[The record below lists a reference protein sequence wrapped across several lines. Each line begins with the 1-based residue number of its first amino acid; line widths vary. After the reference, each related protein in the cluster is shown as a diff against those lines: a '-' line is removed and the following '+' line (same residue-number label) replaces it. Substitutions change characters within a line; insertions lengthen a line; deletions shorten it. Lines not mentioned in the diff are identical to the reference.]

1 MKTRLLIIS
10 LIAGLYGVAEAQTA
24 EDLNEG
30 LSITHDPAA
39 YPTLPYE
46 LAWWTRPS
54 FYYFVLQTSDLT
66 QPWVYHDFAVKGQA
80 GAGGLGEIEGF
91 RFDSSTDKLFYRIEF
106 TDDPNHPTL
115 LADFDG
121 DHLRNIDE
129 LDDSSLFDLFEPE
142 IFVDLNGNGFA
153 DYWET
158 YWQTRLGLSELIS
171 WDDADGDGFTV
182 AMEYELSLGLDRDDS
197 IDSES
202 PSKDDAQ
209 AGEVV
214 LMIPGVGA
222 KRVSEQP
229 DSSNLL

>member
-1 MKTRLLIIS
+1 MKTKIATLALITLACANS
-10 LIAGLYGVAEAQTA
+10 HGQSAN
-24 EDLNEG
+24 DLNEG
-30 LSITHDPAA
+30 LRIVHDPAGHSS
-39 YPTLPYE
+39 LPYE
-46 LAWWTRPS
+46 LTWWARPD

-80 GAGGLGEIEGF
+80 GPGGFGEVDGF
-91 RFDSSTDKLFYRIEF
+91 RFDSSTSKLFFRVEY

-142 IFVDLNGNGFA
+142 TFVDLNENGFA

-158 YWQTRLGLSELIS
+158 YWQSRLGVSGLIA
-171 WDDADGDGFTV
+171 WDDSDGDGYTV
-182 AMEYELSLGLDRDDS
+182 AMEYALSLGLDRDDS
-197 IDSES
+197 VDADSIT
-202 PSKDDAQ
+202 KDDAQ
-209 AGEVV
+209 TGEVV

-222 KRVSEQP
+222 KRVSEQA